1 MMPAVA
7 FVALNI
13 ADAYLTK
20 ISLAARAIEVNPLM
34 AGIGS
39 SVLFKGLIAVGLV
52 CALYFFGKEKILWLL
67 NFGLLGI
74 VLWNSAAY
82 LILDLWPLNSFI
94 GTHAGF

>member
-20 ISLAARAIEVNPLM
+20 IGLAAGAIEVNPLM
-34 AGIGS
+34 ASLGS
-39 SVLFKGLIAVGLV
+39 SMIIKGVIALVLVG
-52 CALYFFGKEKILWLL
+52 ALYLLGKERILSLL

-74 VLWNSAAY
+74 ILWNSATC
-82 LILDLWPLNSFI
+82 LIMDLWPLHSFI
-94 GTHAGF
+94 GAHASF